1 MKFSFAIVM
10 YSLGPSFRLRAIALA
25 PRVGLAFAS
34 LMSIV
39 VLVSCNRA
47 PNLQTFYPVPD
58 FSLMDQT
65 DKTVTLQELKGKVW
79 VADFI
84 FTNCGGTCPVMTEK
98 MRKLEETLPVNI
110 RLVSFT
116 VDPNRDTSKVLA
128 AYAAEHGATRERWLF
143 LTGDKQMLY
152 DICIKG
158 FKLPLE
164 DDAGTPLEPI
174 THSTRFVLVDKQGQI
189 RGYYSGTE
197 EPELNRLVADAK
209 RLS

>member
-1 MKFSFAIVM
+1 
-10 YSLGPSFRLRAIALA
+10 
-25 PRVGLAFAS
+25 
-34 LMSIV
+34 
-39 VLVSCNRA
+39 
-47 PNLQTFYPVPD
+47 
-58 FSLMDQT
+58 
-65 DKTVTLQELKGKVW
+65 
-79 VADFI
+79 
-84 FTNCGGTCPVMTEK
+84 MTEK
-98 MRKLEETLPVNI
+98 MRKLQAALPADL

-158 FKLPLE
+158 FKLPVE
-164 DDAGTPLEPI
+164 DDPGTPLEPI

-197 EPELNRLVADAK
+197 DQEMNRLVADAK
-209 RLS
+209 RVT

>member
-1 MKFSFAIVM
+1 MKFS
-10 YSLGPSFRLRAIALA
+10 IAALILFL
-25 PRVGLAFAS
+25 V
-34 LMSIV
+34 
-39 VLVSCNRA
+39 VSCKRA
-47 PNLQTFYPVPD
+47 PDLATFYPVPD
-58 FSLMDQT
+58 FSLTDQT
-65 DKTVTLQELKGKVW
+65 DKTVTLQELKGKTW

-98 MRKLEETLPVNI
+98 MRKLQETLPANV

-116 VDPNRDTSKVLA
+116 VDPARDTTKALA
-128 AYAAEHGATRERWLF
+128 VYAAEHGANRDRWLF
-143 LTGDKQMLY
+143 LTGDKQALY

-174 THSTRFVLVDKQGQI
+174 THSTRFVLVDAQGQI

-197 EPELNRLVADAK
+197 DQELNRLAADAK
-209 RLS
+209 KLS